1 VRFLPIVLLFLLVF
15 EMPGCKSIQGGDLTG
30 AWVMKDASR
39 QVLPTELQKASAK
52 LVLDANGTFVA
63 SELPEELPLVA
74 PYDVKNRNV
83 RLDTGSGVWKIVSRE
98 GKQQV
103 QLDFH
108 TMAGSKEGGVP
119 YGTQMDVSRGWSA
132 VSLYYFLG
140 DADEGRRVSFERK

>member
-1 VRFLPIVLLFLLVF
+1 
-15 EMPGCKSIQGGDLTG
+15 
-30 AWVMKDASR
+30 MKDASR

-108 TMAGSKEGGVP
+108 TMVGSKEGGVP